1 VRHEVGEP
9 QRKVKEDF
17 GVNERWAGWRVDL
30 KRKVV
35 LPLPSSMAH
44 FPPLLFLNSL
54 HDLSSA
60 ANDDLSSAANDSMAS
75 DFYSYRLA

>member
-1 VRHEVGEP
+1 
-9 QRKVKEDF
+9 VKEDF
-17 GVNERWAGWRVDL
+17 RVNERWAGWRVDL

-35 LPLPSSMAH
+35 LPLLSSMAH

-60 ANDDLSSAANDSMAS
+60 ANDSMAS
-75 DFYSYRLA
+75 DFYSYHLA